1 MLDVAVEREAEG
13 DLCLHDIGQGLP
25 LRAGKFDGA
34 ISISA
39 IQWLCNAVGHWWC
52 SPPPLPLC
60 SKLGRCVVY
69 SDSQSDAMGGTLW
82 I

>member
-1 MLDVAVEREAEG
+1 MLNVALEREAEG

-39 IQWLCNAVGHWWC
+39 IQWLCNAVGSEHPYWT
-52 SPPPLPLC
+52 
-60 SKLGRCVVY
+60 
-69 SDSQSDAMGGTLW
+69 DSYHIIPVAAWTD
-82 I
+82 